1 MTSARDSQQSAG
13 EKPAQMT
20 FYEAVG
26 GEETFTRLVRR
37 FYEGVADDPVLRP
50 MYPEEDL
57 GPAEERLRLFLI
69 QYWGGPRTYNEQRG
83 HPRLRM
89 RHVPFRIGA
98 AERDLWLA
106 HMRAAV
112 DSLELHEAL
121 ERQLWEY
128 MVMAAHSM
136 VNVPDETTAPEV
148 ANPTRVSVSAKGDD
162 GDDGEA
168 VTISLK

>member
-1 MTSARDSQQSAG
+1 
-13 EKPAQMT
+13 MT

-37 FYEGVADDPVLRP
+37 FYEGVAEDPVLRP

-69 QYWGGPRTYNEQRG
+69 QYWGGPRTYNDQRG

-98 AERDLWLA
+98 AERDRWLE

-112 DSLELHEAL
+112 DSIALPEAL

-136 VNVPDETTAPEV
+136 VNVAEDAAPPAV
-148 ANPTRVSVSAKGDD
+148 ADPTSLSVTPGGDD
-162 GDDGEA
+162 DDGEA